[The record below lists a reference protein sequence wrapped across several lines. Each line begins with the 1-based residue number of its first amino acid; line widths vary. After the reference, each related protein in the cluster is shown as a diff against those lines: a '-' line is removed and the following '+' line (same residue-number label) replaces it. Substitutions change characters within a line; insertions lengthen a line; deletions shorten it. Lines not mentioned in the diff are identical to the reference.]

1 MNKRKI
7 DVDELSLDEL
17 SLDELSLGAEQF
29 AFDLADGFCVDLLDA
44 LRVCGRCDGK
54 WRRLRG
60 F

>member
-7 DVDELSLDEL
+7 DVDEL

>member
-7 DVDELSLDEL
+7 DV
-17 SLDELSLGAEQF
+17 GAEQL
-29 AFDLADGFCVDLLDA
+29 AFDLADGFCVDLLAA